1 MATIVT
7 RAGKGSQLTHNEVD
21 ANFTNLNTDKIELTN
36 ISVSTAS
43 ASGAGALA
51 YNNSTGAFTF
61 TPSVPGT
68 TTTINNNADNRIITG
83 SGSANTLEGEST
95 LQYDGTSLS
104 NTTAP
109 TFTEAS
115 VPIQLNGT
123 QPNTSGYNVYKS
135 INTQTSRGGQGYRS
149 NTAAQGSKKVD
160 THTFFFDLDDDF
172 GLRPGGSFQGDRNI
186 WFQGNHTDDKL
197 SVFFDGF
204 STNTIES
211 FDGNNASYAR
221 TELQIHGSTT
231 KLLASGTTALTAT
244 SSILTAGVDF
254 DTDGN
259 DIKLGGGTID
269 LEAGS
274 ITSTGGNIAF
284 ADNMTLDINSAGTV
298 TLGVTNT
305 SATGNGSRI
314 TVGTAGSAV
323 HSSGDLLLARR
334 ATASGFQ
341 ELFKV
346 SSTGTAAGEGIV
358 VMNNIDALTTQDTG
372 TPSDTSTPTGYIE
385 LLINGTQRFIPF
397 FT

>member
-109 TFTEAS
+109 TFTESS

-314 TVGTAGSAV
+314 TTTGQEVHPRNGKKMRKAKIVDITKDAG
-323 HSSGDLLLARR
+323 
-334 ATASGFQ
+334 
-341 ELFKV
+341 K
-346 SSTGTAAGEGIV
+346 I
-358 VMNNIDALTTQDTG
+358 
-372 TPSDTSTPTGYIE
+372 IE
-385 LLINGTQRFIPF
+385 DPYGGKHIIPDKAEIKINSIRNRTIKIIEIK
-397 FT
+397 

>member
-36 ISVSTAS
+36 LSVSTAS

-123 QPNTSGYNVYKS
+123 QPNAGGYNVYKS

-149 NTAAQGSKKVD
+149 NTAAGGSAKVD
-160 THTFFFDLDDDF
+160 THMLYFDLDDDF
-172 GLRPGGSFQGDRNI
+172 GLRPGGSYQGDRNI
-186 WFQGNHTDDKL
+186 WFQANHTADQL
-197 SVFFDGF
+197 SIYMDGF

-221 TELQIHGSTT
+221 TPIELHGSTT
-231 KLLASGTTALTAT
+231 TLKAGGSTLLTA
-244 SSILTAGVDF
+244 SSSTLTAGGILDM
-254 DTDGN
+254 DGN
-259 DIKLGGGTID
+259 NLKMGGATID
-269 LEAGS
+269 LETGS

-284 ADNMTLDINSAGTV
+284 TDNMELTITSAGTD
-298 TLGVTNT
+298 TLTVSNE
-305 SATGNGSRI
+305 SATGLGLRVNLGGSS
-314 TVGTAGSAV
+314 SAQ
-323 HSSGDLLLARR
+323 HTSGDAILTRR
-334 ATASGFQ
+334 HTGSGFA
-341 ELFKV
+341 ETFKV
-346 SSTGTAAGEGIV
+346 STINSGAKSEVTMEQLGALTNQNVVGTGTKT
-358 VMNNIDALTTQDTG
+358 DQ
-372 TPSDTSTPTGYIE
+372 GYLEI
-385 LLINGTQRFIPF
+385 LINGATRYIPYF
-397 FT
+397 S